1 MITSSDGNVY
11 EDETAHALDVK
22 QEPQSLSGRGS
33 EAALKPV
40 TEAVKSMTHR
50 AEPEPDT
57 IQKTVKATIQHFQ
70 ESFMSGPNMMKDFME
85 GKQSSDD
92 PEAGPRGLGVAFQAT
107 TGAMPFAEKGAAG
120 IFGGRLSPQAID
132 VAAKMDKKGFPH
144 SEIKELTGLE
154 RGAEG
159 MWRREFDDSKAQL
172 NLPTEPRV
180 EQPASWTQVPN
191 TTGPDKL
198 KQGTYKLGDVLK
210 HDELYDSYPEL
221 KRLPVQVKDVG
232 ANRQAYAHIEY
243 GNEGADFIALHHQ
256 LDPEAT
262 KPTVMHEIQHII
274 QGRSG
279 FSLGNYERLPIEEQD
294 AIRGHLLKKYA
305 PKDINAI
312 YVEADKGYK
321 ENKPELVQSA
331 RERAR
336 NLLDQSDYLMYRA
349 EAHEQEAW
357 NVAKR
362 ISMSRSERAK
372 SLGRNTETIARQDQI
387 IHPEKAGNRY

>member
-40 TEAVKSMTHR
+40 TGEAAKSMTHS

-70 ESFMSGPNMMKDFME
+70 ESLMSGPNMMKDFME
-85 GKQSSDD
+85 GKQSSED
-92 PEAGPRGLGVAFQAT
+92 PEAGPRGLGVAFQAS

-120 IFGGRLSPQAID
+120 IFGGRLSPQAIG
-132 VAAKMDKKGFPH
+132 VAEKMDKKGFPH

-180 EQPASWTQVPN
+180 EQPPSWTQVSN
-191 TTGPDKL
+191 MTGPDKL
-198 KQGTYKLGDVLK
+198 KQGTYKLEDVLN

-232 ANRQAYAHIEY
+232 ANRQAYAHIEH
-243 GNEGADFIALHHQ
+243 GNEGADYIALHHQ
-256 LDPEAT
+256 LDPET
-262 KPTVMHEIQHII
+262 VKPTVMHEIQHII

-294 AIRGHLLKKYA
+294 SIRGNLLKKYA
-305 PKDINAI
+305 AEDINAI
-312 YVEADKGYK
+312 YAQADKGYK
-321 ENKPELVQSA
+321 ENRPGQVELA
-331 RERAR
+331 RIKAQR
-336 NLLDQSDYLMYRA
+336 LLDNSDYLMYRA
-349 EAHEQEAW
+349 EAYEQEAW

-372 SLGRNTETIARQDQI
+372 SLGRNTETIDRQDQI
-387 IHPEKAGNRY
+387 IY